1 MISESFETPGA
12 VALDIRCASGEIVIE
27 TSESAATD
35 VEVDAAAE
43 LLEAT
48 RVEERQVG
56 ERHEVLVHVPR
67 RSGFLRRDADARIA
81 VRAPEG
87 AAVRV
92 DAVSADTRAHGRLG
106 PVHVTSASGDVELP
120 RVESATIRTASG
132 DVDVEDVAA
141 DASVN
146 TASGDVA
153 IRRVGGEANVK
164 SASGDVSLA
173 EAAGDV
179 GISTASGDQTLGAVA
194 QGRVELRSASG
205 DIHVGIAQGS
215 GVWVDARSLSGDTTS
230 ELELGHDEPAADEGG
245 PIVELRAMAMSGD
258 VRIVRA

>member
-1 MISESFETPGA
+1 MISEMFETAGA
-12 VALDIRCASGEIVIE
+12 VALDIRCAAGEVVVE
-27 TSESAATD
+27 ASESSSTH

-48 RVEERQVG
+48 RVEARQVG
-56 ERHEVLVHVPR
+56 ERHEVVVDVPR
-67 RSGFLRRDADARIA
+67 RTGFLRRNADAHVT

-87 AAVRV
+87 ADVRI
-92 DAVSADTRAHGRLG
+92 DAASADTRAHGRLG
-106 PVHVTSASGDVELP
+106 SVYVTAASGDVELAD
-120 RVESATIRTASG
+120 VATATIRTASG
-132 DVDVEDVAA
+132 DVQVDDVGA

-146 TASGDVA
+146 TASGDVT
-153 IRRVGGEANVK
+153 IGRVGGEANVK
-164 SASGDVSLA
+164 SASGDVSLR
-173 EAAGDV
+173 EARGDV

-194 QGRVELRSASG
+194 GGRVELRSASG

-230 ELELGHDEPAADEGG
+230 ELELGTAEPAPDEDG
-245 PIVELRAMAMSGD
+245 PIVELNAMSMSGD